1 MAKCVG
7 GGGNSC
13 VANKVIFLK
22 PVVLTEI
29 LTSQN
34 ISIFQDHPKEDP
46 ICVQRRSQVQEGSR
60 DRPQV

>member
-13 VANKVIFLK
+13 VANKVHFSK
-22 PVVLTEI
+22 PVAFLDM

-34 ISIFQDHPKEDP
+34 ISIFQDHPQEDP